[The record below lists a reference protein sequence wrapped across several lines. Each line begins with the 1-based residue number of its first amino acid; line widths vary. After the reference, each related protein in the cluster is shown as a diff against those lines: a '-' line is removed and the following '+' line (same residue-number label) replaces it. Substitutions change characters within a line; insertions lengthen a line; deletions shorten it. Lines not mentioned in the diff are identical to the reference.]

1 MNNNESI
8 GKKKVSTK
16 IDENLPTDLYTKASV
31 ALMNA
36 LITGKFDEFGS
47 LLGDDARIVCYG
59 YKTLNG
65 KAETLDYL
73 NGWHQRHV
81 VTSKVT
87 DFEVVRCNYYSHA
100 CLKMDSMVAMFHI
113 RGTLISTLLFT
124 LIEFKRF
131 APYYNNMNYPLD
143 FERIKQYLEPLPE
156 IDDEGNTIDTTN
168 RTPCLQ
174 CGMESDKLTWYQ
186 STIPTS
192 FSYRNWSR
200 GQVSVCPQCGRVV
213 EYIFVK
219 NIKKSDAET
228 ERFKFDALKNGIFTS
243 KHNSNGN
250 VYSAMAEKIYSTKM
264 LKEQTE
270 PFVTHLFAQLTDVQV
285 EPDFKVIL
293 KLASQIG
300 LDANS
305 ELWVSGPNGDEKLD
319 VKHLRVKQTKM
330 AAWQLYLLSRIST
343 VLPYS
348 WHGGYNM
355 RTFIFSASVIDKIFP
370 LKFQDLSE
378 LAAQN
383 LFEPSVEVKEKNG
396 KGCTMLVRCCYWNDW
411 EGLVKEESTI
421 RIEGDRC
428 VSFESER
435 TNLFKY
441 DCGIWF

>member
-1 MNNNESI
+1 MQSQKPTI
-8 GKKKVSTK
+8 K
-16 IDENLPTDLYTKASV
+16 IADNLPADLYTKASV

-36 LITGKFDEFGS
+36 LVLGDFDEFEC
-47 LLGDDARIVCYG
+47 LLDENVRIVCYG
-59 YKTLNG
+59 YKTVNG

-113 RGTLISTLLFT
+113 RDAMISTLLFT
-124 LIEFKRF
+124 LVEFKRLG
-131 APYYNNMNYPLD
+131 PYYNNMNYPLD

-156 IDDEGNTIDTTN
+156 TDDEGNSIDTTN

-174 CGMESDKLTWYQ
+174 CGMESDKLAWYQ

-192 FSYRNWSR
+192 FSYRNWRR
-200 GQVSVCPQCGRVV
+200 GQVSVCPRCARVV

-219 NIKKSDAET
+219 NIKKSDGEAE
-228 ERFKFDALKNGIFTS
+228 RYKVDAMMNGTFMPKYTC
-243 KHNSNGN
+243 NGN
-250 VYSAMAEKIYSTKM
+250 VYSAMAEKFYSTKM

-285 EPDFKVIL
+285 EPAFKVIL

-305 ELWVSGPNGDEKLD
+305 ELWVSRPNGDVKLD
-319 VKHLRVKQTKM
+319 VEHLRVKQTKM
-330 AAWQLYLLSRIST
+330 AAWQLYLLSRISS
-343 VLPYS
+343 VLPYY

-355 RTFIFSASVIDKIFP
+355 RTFIFSASVIGKIFP

-396 KGCTMLVRCCYWNDW
+396 KGCTMLVCCCYWNDW
-411 EGLVKEESTI
+411 QGLVKEESTI
-421 RIEGDRC
+421 RIEGDHC
-428 VSFESER
+428 VSFESNR

-441 DCGIWF
+441 DCGIFY

>member
-1 MNNNESI
+1 MNNNESQE
-8 GKKKVSTK
+8 KKKVSTR
-16 IDENLPTDLYTKASV
+16 IDENLPADLYTKASV

-36 LITGKFDEFGS
+36 LTLGEFDEFES
-47 LLGDDARIVCYG
+47 LLDDDVRIVCYG

-73 NGWHQRHV
+73 KGWHRRHV

-100 CLKMDSMVAMFHI
+100 CLKMESMVAMFHI
-113 RGTLISTLLFT
+113 RDAMISTILFT
-124 LIEFKRF
+124 LIEFKRLG
-131 APYYNNMNYPLD
+131 PHYNNMNYPLD

-156 IDDEGNTIDTTN
+156 IDDEGNSVDTTN

-174 CGMESDKLTWYQ
+174 CGMESDKLAWYQ
-186 STIPTS
+186 STIPAS
-192 FSYRNWSR
+192 FSYRYWRR

-219 NIKKSDAET
+219 NIEKSDAET
-228 ERFKFDALKNGIFTS
+228 ERYKFDAIKNGIFMP
-243 KHNSNGN
+243 KHTYSGN
-250 VYSAMAEKIYSTKM
+250 VYSAMAKKIYSAKI
-264 LKEQTE
+264 LNGQPEH
-270 PFVTHLFAQLTDVQV
+270 FVTYLLSQLTDVQV
-285 EPDFKVIL
+285 EPAFKVIL

-300 LDANS
+300 GDANS
-305 ELWVSGPNGDEKLD
+305 ELWVSGPNGDEILD
-319 VKHLRVKQTKM
+319 VKHLRVKQTEM

-355 RTFIFSASVIDKIFP
+355 RTFVFDASVIDKIFQ

-378 LAAQN
+378 LTAQD
-383 LFEPSVEVKEKNG
+383 LFEPSVEVKEKS
-396 KGCTMLVRCCYWNDW
+396 KQGCTMLVRCCYWNDW
-411 EGLVKEESTI
+411 KGLVKEESTI

-428 VSFESER
+428 VSFDCNR

-441 DCGIWF
+441 HCGMFF

>member
-1 MNNNESI
+1 MQSQKPTI
-8 GKKKVSTK
+8 K
-16 IDENLPTDLYTKASV
+16 IADNLPADLYTKASV

-36 LITGKFDEFGS
+36 LTMGDFDEFGS
-47 LLGDDARIVCYG
+47 LLDDNVNIVCYG

-73 NGWHQRHV
+73 EGWRQRHV

-113 RGTLISTLLFT
+113 RDAMISTILFT

-156 IDDEGNTIDTTN
+156 TDDEGNSIDTTN

-174 CGMESDKLTWYQ
+174 CDIESDKLTWYQ

-213 EYIFVK
+213 EYIFVN
-219 NIKKSDAET
+219 NIKKSDGEAV
-228 ERFKFDALKNGIFTS
+228 RYKVDAMMNGTFMP
-243 KHNSNGN
+243 KHTSNGN

-270 PFVTHLFAQLTDVQV
+270 PFVTYLFAQLTDVQV

-293 KLASQIG
+293 KLAGQIG

-305 ELWVSGPNGDEKLD
+305 ELRVYGRNGNEEEL
-319 VKHLRVKQTKM
+319 VGCKHLRVKQTKM

-355 RTFIFSASVIDKIFP
+355 RTFIFDASVIDKIFP

-383 LFEPSVEVKEKNG
+383 LFEPLVEVKEKNG
-396 KGCTMLVRCCYWNDW
+396 KGCTMIVRCCYWNDW
-411 EGLVKEESTI
+411 QGLVKEESTI
-421 RIEGDRC
+421 RIEGDHC
-428 VSFESER
+428 VSFESNR

-441 DCGIWF
+441 DCGIFY